1 MKSKEY
7 RTVQVI
13 AHIFCILLTLSALMP
28 FVLLI
33 ISSFTDNEWASVYG
47 YSYFP
52 KKWSLEAYRYIAY
65 QWNEIG
71 HAYLMSFVVTGLG
84 TLLSIFIT
92 TTFAYGINNPQIPG
106 MRILNKAL
114 VFTMLFNG
122 GLVATYYSY
131 VNIFHVKNT
140 LSAVLVPTLVMSA
153 FNVILVRNY
162 YRSSIPESLI
172 EAARIDGAG
181 GFTIFWKIVFPLSR
195 PIVATI
201 GLMTALSYWNDWQN
215 GFYYLSERGGK
226 RYYTIQVLLNT
237 INENIQVL
245 VQNASKAA
253 SIGAKVSDL
262 PSTTIRMAIA
272 VIGILPVIAVYPFF
286 QKYFVKGITLGG
298 VKE

>member
-172 EAARIDGAG
+172 EAARIDGATT
-181 GFTIFWKIVFPLSR
+181 FRTFWKVIFPIMK
-195 PIVATI
+195 PMHATVAVI
-201 GLMTALSYWNDWQN
+201 TALSVWNDVMTPLVIMSGSGMNTLPLAQMTFQTQFGTNYNLAFASYLLALLPILIFYIVCQKQILN
-215 GFYYLSERGGK
+215 G
-226 RYYTIQVLLNT
+226 VVN
-237 INENIQVL
+237 
-245 VQNASKAA
+245 
-253 SIGAKVSDL
+253 GA
-262 PSTTIRMAIA
+262 
-272 VIGILPVIAVYPFF
+272 
-286 QKYFVKGITLGG
+286 VK
-298 VKE
+298 